1 MTIHLP
7 YDKAGLLDVLYR
19 DARVESVDYA
29 ATIDVVATCNP
40 RALGLVKTYVEG
52 LDRAEGALGGV
63 GIFLCG
69 GSAPVPRP
77 AFPSPEK

>member
-1 MTIHLP
+1 MDKGTRRVTIHLP

-52 LDRAEGALGGV
+52 WTE
-63 GIFLCG
+63 
-69 GSAPVPRP
+69 PKEPW
-77 AFPSPEK
+77 EE